1 MRATEIIR
9 NLLDL
14 IDLLDCK
21 TNEPADLALPD
32 QALQGAV
39 IYSNSPDTHVQG
51 LDAVTTAAGGGLNG
65 PKNPAD
71 LRADSLSM
79 FPNFQAKI

>member
-21 TNEPADLALPD
+21 TTEPADLALPD
-32 QALQGAV
+32 QAIHGTV
-39 IYSNSPDTHVQG
+39 IYSNSPDTHIQG
-51 LDAVTTAAGGGLNG
+51 VDAVTTAAGGGLNG